1 MNSFDRQLG
10 QLSFAVQMST
20 KDKIAPLSI
29 ILNWDRKATPYVA
42 NEILLSSLIDQG
54 SNARPPPPTTPTRGS
69 WSTWAAPSTSSPSTS
84 PSPPT
89 RTTAPA
95 SCPTSRCAWATA
107 AAPGRTPSASGS
119 AASSSSAGGSGT
131 SSLSPA
137 TASAGTALSHLC
149 TGAKES

>member
-1 MNSFDRQLG
+1 MNSFDRQL
-10 QLSFAVQMST
+10 SFVVRMST

-89 RTTAPA
+89 RTTAPPA